1 MLCLPANE
9 KYWVWERIYPL
20 ESRVKAARL
29 GALFVSLHMNSSQ
42 PSQSTLCG
50 FGLNACSNAVLANA
64 LYKTGKRREGRGK
77 TNNVVLTL
85 PRSYLIMFCLIVGGN
100 LLSHTL
106 PGAVPS
112 ARAGLASGFGMG
124 NRAFPCRYRHRQ
136 IIGTNMF

>member
-1 MLCLPANE
+1 MEYPYFYSDVGIYKKPVGIAIGNSKEDCKTSKRPV
-9 KYWVWERIYPL
+9 KY
-20 ESRVKAARL
+20 RL
-29 GALFVSLHMNSSQ
+29 SLHGSF
-42 PSQSTLCG
+42 P
-50 FGLNACSNAVLANA
+50 
-64 LYKTGKRREGRGK
+64 Y
-77 TNNVVLTL
+77 VVV
-85 PRSYLIMFCLIVGGN
+85 FCLIVGGN

>member
-1 MLCLPANE
+1 
-9 KYWVWERIYPL
+9 
-20 ESRVKAARL
+20 
-29 GALFVSLHMNSSQ
+29 MNSSQ
-42 PSQSTLCG
+42 TSQSTLCG

-64 LYKTGKRREGRGK
+64 LYKTGKRRKGRVK
-77 TNNVVLTL
+77 TIRVVLTL
-85 PRSYLIMFCLIVGGN
+85 PSYYLIIVCFYVGGN

-124 NRAFPCRYRHRQ
+124 DRAFPCRYRHRQ

>member
-1 MLCLPANE
+1 
-9 KYWVWERIYPL
+9 
-20 ESRVKAARL
+20 
-29 GALFVSLHMNSSQ
+29 MNSSQ
-42 PSQSTLCG
+42 PSQSTLCC
-50 FGLNACSNAVLANA
+50 FGLNACSNAMLANA
-64 LYKTGKRREGRGK
+64 LYKTGKRRKGRVK

-85 PRSYLIMFCLIVGGN
+85 PHIYLIIFCLIVGGN

-136 IIGTNMF
+136 IIGTTCSDALGVLCQILHSGRVHTGLALCACFCLCDKS

>member
-1 MLCLPANE
+1 
-9 KYWVWERIYPL
+9 
-20 ESRVKAARL
+20 
-29 GALFVSLHMNSSQ
+29 MNSSQ

-64 LYKTGKRREGRGK
+64 LYKTGKRRKGRVK

-85 PRSYLIMFCLIVGGN
+85 PTYLVVFCLIVGGN

-124 NRAFPCRYRHRQ
+124 TGRFPAAIATDKSSEQTCSDAR
-136 IIGTNMF
+136 GVVSDTA